1 MQSGLQR
8 LQLGLAL
15 VIALGASG
23 ASAQV
28 VKTQMRQA
36 SDDTATC
43 TKTVKDYVDTLRYV
57 RQVSGQ
63 TIAGRV
69 EQAYVPEADVLQVS
83 GQQGPCAAVALL
95 RTKGLVR

>member
-1 MQSGLQR
+1 MQAR
-8 LQLGLAL
+8 LQWVVAAA
-15 VIALGASG
+15 VALGAAQAG
-23 ASAQV
+23 AQV

-36 SDDTATC
+36 SDDQASC
-43 TKTVKDYVDTLRYV
+43 TKTVKDYVDTLRFV

-69 EQAYVPEADVLQVS
+69 EQTYVPEADVLQVS